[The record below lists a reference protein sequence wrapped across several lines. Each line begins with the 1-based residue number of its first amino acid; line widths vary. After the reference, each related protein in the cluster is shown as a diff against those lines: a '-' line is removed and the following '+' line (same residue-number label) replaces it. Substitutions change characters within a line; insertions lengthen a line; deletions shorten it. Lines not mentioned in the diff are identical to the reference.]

1 MTQTPI
7 TFAPLYKTRVW
18 GGRQLASLYQRPLP
32 DEQPY
37 GESWELVDRAD
48 DQSVVTSENFA
59 GKTLNELWK
68 NHREEIFGSDLPES
82 ERFPILIKILDCQE
96 DLSIQVHPPAELAPS
111 LQGEPKTEMW
121 YLAGAEERAS
131 LYIGL
136 KAGVTREQFEQ
147 SIHAGTVADAVHRI
161 QPRAGESIFIPSGRL
176 HAIGGGNL
184 IFEIQQN
191 SDTTYRV
198 FDWNRMGLDGKPREL
213 HLEESLASIDFA
225 DFEPAM
231 DLPEGQTLA
240 RCAYFQT
247 DEVKLA
253 ASEMIA
259 NPSEHS
265 FAIIAVVKGQLK
277 STKSVHGPGDF
288 LLMPRGAAPLLATE
302 ESTLLQ
308 ITLPKG

>member
-1 MTQTPI
+1 MNQTPI

-37 GESWELVDRAD
+37 GESWELVDRAE

-59 GKTLNELWK
+59 GKTLNDLWK
-68 NHREEIFGSDLPES
+68 NHRAELFGSDLPES
-82 ERFPILIKILDCQE
+82 ERFPILIKILDCQD

-131 LYIGL
+131 LYIGF
-136 KAGVTREQFEQ
+136 KDGVTREQFEQ
-147 SIHAGTVADAVHRI
+147 SIHDGTVADYVHRI
-161 QPRAGESIFIPSGRL
+161 HPQVGESIFIPSGRL

-213 HLEESLASIDFA
+213 HIEESLASIDFK

-231 DLPEGQTLA
+231 DIPEGQTLA
-240 RCAYFQT
+240 KCEYFQT
-247 DEVKLA
+247 DEVKLVA
-253 ASEMIA
+253 TETIS
-259 NPSEHS
+259 NPSEDS

-277 STKSVHGPGDF
+277 STKTVHGPGDF
-288 LLMPRGAAPLLATE
+288 FLMPKGAAPLLATE

-308 ITLPKG
+308 ITLPKN